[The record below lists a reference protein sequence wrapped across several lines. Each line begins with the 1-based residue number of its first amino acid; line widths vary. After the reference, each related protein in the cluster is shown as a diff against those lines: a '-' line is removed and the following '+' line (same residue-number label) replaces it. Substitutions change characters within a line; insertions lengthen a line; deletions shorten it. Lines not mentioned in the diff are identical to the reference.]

1 VGNTAM
7 KNMNYSAPQDKEPAS
22 CGLIKCKECDKEM
35 HPYFYTGMYHNPHK
49 RTFCSR
55 KCQSKNNAR
64 EYIKNHPATEETKRA
79 KSEYDARYRK
89 ENHDRR
95 IEQCRKWYALN
106 KKRDDVIKRQRE
118 YTVKYRERHKTI
130 SRNYEKRHWDKILEI
145 RAIRKQFGTAIV
157 PVEVKQKWAM
167 VHVGN
172 RLTRQG
178 CAGRRPFDTSEDN
191 MKRIFNQIKKG
202 ETHAAYL

>member
-1 VGNTAM
+1 MANSEIIGAG
-7 KNMNYSAPQDKEPAS
+7 QDKERTS
-22 CGLIKCKECDKEM
+22 CGQIKCKECGKEM
-35 HPYFYTGMYHNPHK
+35 HPYFYTGVYHNPHK

-55 KCQSKNNAR
+55 KCQSKNNA
-64 EYIKNHPATEETKRA
+64 KETKKA
-79 KSEYDARYRK
+79 KAEYDARYRK
-89 ENHDRR
+89 ENHEKR

-130 SRNYEKRHWDKILEI
+130 SRNYEKKHWDKILEI
-145 RAIRKQFGTAIV
+145 RAIRKQFGTALV

-167 VHVGN
+167 VHIGN

-178 CAGRRPFDTSEDN
+178 CMGRRPLDTSKNN